1 MKEKEVFSVPNSM
14 QGIFDEVAAL
24 TDKFCREH
32 LNEEYAYMS
41 RKLAAALSRKRP
53 SPLLKGKP
61 DSWACGIV
69 YAIGSV
75 NFLHD
80 KTQTPH
86 MPLAQV
92 CELFGIGKSTAGS
105 RSKVIHDAFDMVQLD
120 PEWTL
125 PSKLIDNPMAWMIR
139 VNGVVVDA
147 RHVPLEIQEEAY
159 RLGLIPFV
167 PSKRK
172 G

>member
-1 MKEKEVFSVPNSM
+1 MKEQDNFHVPESM
-14 QGIFDEVAAL
+14 QGLFDEVAAL
-24 TDKFCREH
+24 TDNFCREH
-32 LNEEYAYMS
+32 LNEEYAYMC

-69 YAIGSV
+69 YAIGGV

-92 CELFGIGKSTAGS
+92 CELFGIGKSTAGN
-105 RSKVIHDAFDMVQLD
+105 RSKAIHDVFNMGPLD
-120 PEWTL
+120 PAWTL
-125 PSKLIDNPMAWMIR
+125 PSKLIDNPMAWMIQ
-139 VNGVVVDA
+139 VNGLVVDA
-147 RHVPLEIQEEAY
+147 RSVPLEIQEEAY

-167 PSKRK
+167 PGKRK